1 MEFSATGWNI
11 GKYLRLVIAIRDLT
25 SGDWKILFVVI
36 RLGVKG
42 SKTARFVCFLE
53 LFSRRRGEKAW
64 WDGLI

>member
-42 SKTARFVCFLE
+42 LKTARFVCFLD
-53 LFSRRRGEKAW
+53 LFGGRRGEKAW
-64 WDGLI
+64 